1 MAEQQDKKNLAS
13 SITWWDKNTCVCL
26 GQAPLGCHLT
36 QVIMC
41 FCYVVA
47 AGTLP
52 SLNHQVSGYLKSHHF
67 FFFWLL
73 LSLLLLLLLEVELL
87 KSNFIVLGLTYF
99 LGTTACAFLE
109 MQKCKSILKR
119 LLFLLIFHKSTHR
132 TWWYMFFEWKFMA
145 HFSRHSLSIQLHCYF
160 GLFYDVH
167 FSQCDTPVGPNTHT
181 FSGEV

>member
-1 MAEQQDKKNLAS
+1 MTEQQDKKNLAS

-36 QVIMC
+36 QAIMC

-99 LGTTACAFLE
+99 LGTTALCIPGNAE
-109 MQKCKSILKR
+109 MQEHFKKVAFSFNISQKHTPHLMIYVLWVEIYGTFFKAFTVNSAT
-119 LLFLLIFHKSTHR
+119 LLFWTVL
-132 TWWYMFFEWKFMA
+132 WCPFFSVW
-145 HFSRHSLSIQLHCYF
+145 HS
-160 GLFYDVH
+160 
-167 FSQCDTPVGPNTHT
+167 
-181 FSGEV
+181 SGS